1 MSRNGRQKKVDKNRP
16 KATIE
21 DKRKYIEAWTNMMV
35 EIWRDRITRLDVIDT
50 TALYHR
56 IDGNFSMNDSLTT
69 IRHRFLEYGIF
80 QDCGVGRGFKAGN
93 GGNLEIFDNDY
104 REEHGLNR
112 ARSWNGPK
120 SHGHTSGKPR
130 KPREWFSRPY
140 YASIMVLKD
149 QMAYMYAE
157 EFTGLVAEAIEF
169 NENYRGTS
177 LRNKLW
183 GTRPRR
189 RR

>member
-1 MSRNGRQKKVDKNRP
+1 MSRNGRQKKVDENRP
-16 KATIE
+16 KATEE
-21 DKRKYIEAWTNMMV
+21 DRRKYIEAWTEMMV
-35 EIWRDRITRLDVIDT
+35 EIWQDRITRLKVIDSSS
-50 TALYHR
+50 LYR
-56 IDGNFSMNDSLTT
+56 KIDGNFSMNDTLTT

-80 QDCGVGRGFKAGN
+80 QDCGVGRGFQAGN

-120 SHGHTSGKPR
+120 SKGKTSGKPR

-157 EFTGLVAEAIEF
+157 EFTGLVAEAIDY

-183 GTRPRR
+183 GTHNKKK
-189 RR
+189 

>member
-1 MSRNGRQKKVDKNRP
+1 MSRNGRKKKVDENRP
-16 KATIE
+16 KGTEE

-69 IRHRFLEYGIF
+69 IRHRFMEYGIF
-80 QDCGVGRGFKAGN
+80 QDLGVGKGFYADN
-93 GGNLEIFDNDY
+93 GGNLEIFDDDY

-120 SHGHTSGKPR
+120 SKGHTSGKPR

-140 YASIMVLKD
+140 YSSIMVLKD

-183 GTRPRR
+183 GTHNKKK
-189 RR
+189 